1 LESLSGKLQGDIE
14 RAEMDLA
21 TERNNNRHLAA
32 QLATEKGNR
41 KTFEDLYK
49 DESKRAR
56 DLENKISNIRDTL
69 RQ

>member
-1 LESLSGKLQGDIE
+1 
-14 RAEMDLA
+14 MDLA